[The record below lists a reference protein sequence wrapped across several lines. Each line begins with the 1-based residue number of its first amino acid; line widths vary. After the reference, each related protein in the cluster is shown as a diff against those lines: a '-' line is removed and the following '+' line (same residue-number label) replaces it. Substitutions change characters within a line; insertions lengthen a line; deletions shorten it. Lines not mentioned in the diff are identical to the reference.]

1 MSDLYK
7 IKEGKVLIG
16 VCAGLEASGKG
27 NAIFWRLGAIIVP
40 GGWIAYIIL
49 ALTMKSADSVDMVK
63 EISGTEEKKLLGGS
77 VDKIEVELKKI
88 AEMKEKGLLNDEE
101 YETLRKKTLGL

>member
-7 IKEGKVLIG
+7 IKEGKVLSG

-27 NAIFWRLGAIIVP
+27 NAIFWRIGALIVP

-49 ALTMKSADSVDMVK
+49 ALTMKSADSVDMVQ
-63 EISGTEEKKLLGGS
+63 EISGAEEKKLLGGS
-77 VDKIEVELKKI
+77 VEKIEVELQKI

-101 YETLRKKTLGL
+101 HETLRKKTLGL

>member
-7 IKEGKVLIG
+7 IKEGKVLSG

-27 NAIFWRLGAIIVP
+27 NAIFWRIGALIVP

-49 ALTMKSADSVDMVK
+49 ALTMKSADSVDMVQ
-63 EISGTEEKKLLGGS
+63 EISGAEEKKLLGGS
-77 VDKIEVELKKI
+77 VEKIEVELQKI

>member
-7 IKEGKVLIG
+7 IKEGKVLSG

-27 NAIFWRLGAIIVP
+27 NAIFWRLGALIVP

-49 ALTMKSADSVDMVK
+49 ALTMKSADSVDMVQ
-63 EISGTEEKKLLGGS
+63 EICGAEEKKLLGGS
-77 VDKIEVELKKI
+77 VEKIEVELQKI

>member
-7 IKEGKVLIG
+7 IKEGKVLSG
-16 VCAGLEASGKG
+16 VCAGLDASGKG
-27 NAIFWRLGAIIVP
+27 NAIFWRIGALIVP

-63 EISGTEEKKLLGGS
+63 EITGVEEKKLLGGS
-77 VDKIEVELKKI
+77 VEKIEVELKKI

-101 YETLRKKTLGL
+101 FETLRKKTLGL